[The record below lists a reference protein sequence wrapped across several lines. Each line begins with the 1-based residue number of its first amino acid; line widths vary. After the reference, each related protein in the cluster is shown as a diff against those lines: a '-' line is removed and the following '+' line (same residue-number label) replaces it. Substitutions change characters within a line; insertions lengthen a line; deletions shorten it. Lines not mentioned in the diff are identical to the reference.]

1 MFDKFK
7 QVGELGKL
15 RSQAK
20 KLEGEL
26 AQVKETV
33 EESGIKVVVR
43 GDQKIDYLEIN
54 GQEEKR
60 LAEVINRAFKNV
72 QKKSAKKMMEMGGGL
87 SGLLGGLGK

>member
-72 QKKSAKKMMEMGGGL
+72 QKKSAKR
-87 SGLLGGLGK
+87 